1 MVLNIIRYFYYALF
15 IVTPLVIYSRTSELF
30 EFNKM
35 IFIYFCTGV
44 ITSLWLLYQLQ
55 NKKLS
60 IKLHWLYIPFGIF
73 LFALFLAT
81 LFSIDIHTSI
91 FGYYGR
97 FNGGL
102 FSIVCYLLLAFI
114 FIQVSDREHTVKTLQ
129 FAFYTALVTVLWGI
143 PGRFGHDMGCF
154 LFTGELTNG
163 CWSEQFQPA
172 DRMFSTL
179 GQPNWLGAYLVV
191 TLFIGIG
198 LLVFSNIK
206 ITLLKYKFPPWALI
220 AAGNVLLFFGVIA
233 TRSRSAM
240 LALACGIILTA
251 LFTFVKQRKTAL
263 ANWKVLAGIGAICLV
278 VTLTTRTGIPVIDN
292 IIGGKTNQSVQTVS
306 QSDSQTQPESATSGV
321 TESFDIRKIVWEG
334 AIELGKRYPVLG
346 TGPETFA
353 YAYYFTRPFAHNY
366 TSEWD
371 FLYNK
376 AHNEFLNYFATTG
389 YIGLITYLIMIISV
403 LYTGIRVALAKRT
416 SKVQWLVTGLIVG
429 YLTISITNFFGFSI
443 SMIQLFFYLIPAM
456 VLILSVG
463 EFQTKEFILHYKP
476 AVLNPLKGGAVLLLV
491 LWSIFIAR
499 YFFADIQFATADT
512 FQRSGEYQS
521 AFVLYQNALTLRYEH
536 VYEDKL
542 SSNLANLAFISSYE
556 NPELSSELI
565 TNAKAFNTRTL
576 QVAPMNVLYWKTRAK
591 NYYLFYQIT
600 LDEKNL
606 EEAIKSM
613 EQAGKLS
620 PTDPKV
626 PYTTALFYS
635 LAADEASD
643 SAKKTELNRKAVSEI
658 EKSVLMKSNYDEAIQ
673 LRESLKQKEQ

>member
-15 IVTPLVIYSRTSELF
+15 IVTPLVVYSRTSELF

-44 ITSLWLLYQLQ
+44 ITSLWLLYQVQ
-55 NKKLS
+55 QKKL
-60 IKLHWLYIPFGIF
+60 IVRLHWLYIPFGMF
-73 LFALFLAT
+73 FVAVFLAT

-102 FSIVCYLLLAFI
+102 FSILCYLLLAFI
-114 FIQVSDREHTVKTLQ
+114 FTQVSDREHTLRTLQ
-129 FAFYTALVTVLWGI
+129 FAFYTAVVTVLWGI

-154 LFTGELTNG
+154 LFTGELTNE
-163 CWSEQFQPA
+163 CWSDQFQPA

-191 TLFIGIG
+191 SVFIGLG
-198 LLVFSNIK
+198 LLAYKNAVIK
-206 ITLLKYKFPPWALI
+206 ILRYKLPPWFFLAL
-220 AAGNVLLFFGVIA
+220 GEVLLFFGIIA

-240 LALACGIILTA
+240 LALACGLVLTSIYIL
-251 LFTFVKQRKTAL
+251 LKRSKIVFSY
-263 ANWKVLAGIGAICLV
+263 WKVLAGIGVACLV
-278 VTLTTRTGIPVIDN
+278 IVLTTNTGIPIIDN
-292 IIGGKTNQSVQTVS
+292 LFQWKTTQAL
-306 QSDSQTQPESATSGV
+306 QSDSSNGTSAAIPSAPSEV

-334 AIELGKRYPVLG
+334 AVELGKRYPLFG

-389 YIGLITYLIMIISV
+389 YVGLIMYLGMIVAV
-403 LYTGIRVALAKRT
+403 LYLAARITAASRKSKTQWFILALA
-416 SKVQWLVTGLIVG
+416 VG

-443 SMIQLFFYLIPAM
+443 SMVQLYFYLLPAM
-456 VLILSVG
+456 ILILTVD
-463 EFQTKEFILHYKP
+463 EFNTKTFAIEYKP
-476 AVLNPLKGGAVLLLV
+476 VIMNSFKGAAVLLLV
-491 LWSIFIAR
+491 LWSIYVTR
-499 YFFADIQFATADT
+499 YYIADISYATADT
-512 FQRSGEYQS
+512 LQRSGEYQG
-521 AFVLYQNALTLRYEH
+521 AFSLYQRALTLRYEH

-542 SSNLANLAFISSYE
+542 SSNLANLAFISSYQD
-556 NPELSSELI
+556 PELAKDLI
-565 TNAKAFNTRTL
+565 ENAKTFNIRTL
-576 QVAPMNVLYWKTRAK
+576 QAAPMNVLYWKTRAK

-606 EEAIKSM
+606 DEAIKSM

-643 SAKKTELNRKAVSEI
+643 SAKKAELNRKAVAEI
-658 EKSVLMKSNYDEAIQ
+658 EKSILMKSNYAEGLQ
-673 LRESLKQKEQ
+673 LRESLQQKVQ